1 MTSKHFS
8 GEKAEREE
16 AVKQLMIHAASE
28 FDGRFTARF
37 ENDDGGSHIVLVIEV
52 EEPSLGL
59 DPLLMKA
66 LFSIKW
72 MGWRYVI
79 VKVPPGYVDA
89 IMNAKKYDD

>member
-52 EEPSLGL
+52 EEP
-59 DPLLMKA
+59 LLMKA